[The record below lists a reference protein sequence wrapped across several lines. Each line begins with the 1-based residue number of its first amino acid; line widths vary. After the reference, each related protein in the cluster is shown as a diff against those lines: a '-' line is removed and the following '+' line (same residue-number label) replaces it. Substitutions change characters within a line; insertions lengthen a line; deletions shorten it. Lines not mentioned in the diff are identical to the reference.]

1 MRILKN
7 LVKKSTDAAKDLY
20 VEDFVIG
27 IGLVGVKL
35 SDGSAGVA
43 YNLKQD
49 LLGECEEFSEGR
61 GKNYSLLLKPGEKAI
76 TFIEA
81 FTSENPLAKSLG
93 LATINAVLSEKEN
106 LQKGDLLE
114 HLEIKEGDIV
124 GMIGEIGPL
133 IMAAIEKGA
142 KVRVFERNRK
152 RGQFPDWAITTY
164 LEDCDVVII
173 SASSI
178 VNWTIEWVL
187 DYVKTDRV
195 AIVGPTATLVK
206 DIFPV
211 KVIAGAKILD
221 PDKLLD
227 SLPRGIGTA
236 GLYSSG
242 IAEKVTL
249 ILK

>member
-1 MRILKN
+1 MKILKK
-7 LVKKSTDAAKDLY
+7 LIKKSTDVAEGLY

-35 SDGSAGVA
+35 SNGSAGIA

-49 LLGECEEFSEGR
+49 LLGECEEFSRGR
-61 GKNYSLLLKPGEKAI
+61 GRKYSLLLKPGEKA
-76 TFIEA
+76 TVFIEA
-81 FTSENPLAKSLG
+81 FTSENPLARSLG
-93 LATINAVLSEKEN
+93 LATINALISEREN

-114 HLEIKEGDIV
+114 YLEINEGDMV

-133 IMAAIEKGA
+133 IMEAINRGA
-142 KVRVFERNRK
+142 EVRVFERNRR
-152 RGQFPDWAITTY
+152 RGQFPDWAITTH
-164 LEDCDVVII
+164 LEDCNVVII

-178 VNWTIEWVL
+178 VNWTIEWIL

-242 IAEKVTL
+242 IAEKVVL
-249 ILK
+249 VLR